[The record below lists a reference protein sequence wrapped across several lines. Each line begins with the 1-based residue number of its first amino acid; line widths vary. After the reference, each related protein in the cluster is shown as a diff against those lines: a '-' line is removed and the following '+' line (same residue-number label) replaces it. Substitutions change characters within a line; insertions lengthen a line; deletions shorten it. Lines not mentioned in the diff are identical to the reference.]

1 MSDILKLLEE
11 NTRLKA
17 EVRYLESEVERL
29 RNNNEYI
36 DKKLDEYI
44 DGKEEEA

>member
-17 EVRYLESEVERL
+17 KVRYLESEVERL